1 MSQGSQS
8 EASLSL
14 PLTSIPST
22 GCRKIGR
29 MTNGRRNDLSLRL
42 RSVRVNA
49 ITDAR
54 DHGERRLRRQRM
66 EKTPRPR

>member
-1 MSQGSQS
+1 
-8 EASLSL
+8 
-14 PLTSIPST
+14 
-22 GCRKIGR
+22 
-29 MTNGRRNDLSLRL
+29 MTDGTRSDHSLRL

-66 EKTPRPR
+66 EKTPRPK